1 MQYSFY
7 LEERI
12 FLAIFVIQAKT
23 TKVLEAIFA
32 FAESLS
38 TSASALKL
46 LSHQRYF
53 DHCCLCRLLGLEI
66 CHILYPELLVQS
78 LEWLD
83 LLRQGLGT

>member
-53 DHCCLCRLLGLEI
+53 DNCCLCRLLGLGI

-78 LEWLD
+78 L
-83 LLRQGLGT
+83 

>member
-7 LEERI
+7 LEEWI

-23 TKVLEAIFA
+23 TNVLEAFFA

-53 DHCCLCRLLGLEI
+53 DHIAACAAFWDLGFVIFCTLNSCNPYSGWI
-66 CHILYPELLVQS
+66 C
-78 LEWLD
+78 
-83 LLRQGLGT
+83 